1 MNDTVN
7 VVEVKYTP
15 ELTTLLCPICKKP
28 LMSYPDKTG
37 VRLQC
42 DQSKEICWANENPF
56 AHGKNAK
63 TAYETLVEKMEF
75 CVKDRNV
82 KIK

>member
-15 ELTTLLCPICKKP
+15 ELTTFLCPICKVA
-28 LMSYPDKTG
+28 LMSYPDKFG

-42 DQSKEICWANENPF
+42 DQPKSICWANENPF
-56 AHGKNAK
+56 GHGKNQKA
-63 TAYETLVEKMEF
+63 AYETLVEKMEF
-75 CVKDRNV
+75 CIKDRGV
-82 KIK
+82 KTK